1 MLAAI
6 NVGTA
11 RILKAIL
18 KMSVR
23 KVFWD
28 DPYQTELQTT
38 VTAVNEN
45 IIMLKETIAYAFSGG
60 QQSDDGTINGFKI
73 LKAEKV
79 GKEIFY
85 TIDDGHN
92 LQTGDTVLLKI
103 DWDKRYKIMKLHFA
117 AEIILELVNQNFNRP
132 EKIGAN
138 ITSEK
143 SRIDFIWENNIS
155 EMFPVLEQK
164 AQELIEADKPIVSA
178 FSNEADEIRY
188 WKIEGFGQVPC
199 GGTHIKRTGELGAL
213 KLKRD
218 RQGKSKERI
227 EIYLA

>member
-1 MLAAI
+1 MA
-6 NVGTA
+6 
-11 RILKAIL
+11 
-18 KMSVR
+18 VR

-28 DPYQTELQTT
+28 DPYQTGLQTT
-38 VTAVNEN
+38 VTGVNEN
-45 IIMLKETIAYAFSGG
+45 TITLKETIAYAFSGG

-73 LKAEKV
+73 LKAQKA
-79 GKEIFY
+79 GKQIYY
-85 TIDDGHN
+85 TIDDGHK
-92 LQTGDTVLLKI
+92 LQTGDKVLLKI
-103 DWDKRYKIMKLHFA
+103 DWEKRYKIMKLHFA

-155 EMFPVLEQK
+155 EIFPFLEQK
-164 AQELIEADKPIVSA
+164 AKELIEADKPIISA
-178 FSNEADEIRY
+178 FSNEDEEIRY

>member
-1 MLAAI
+1 LI
-6 NVGTA
+6 QNKKV
-11 RILKAIL
+11 IV
-18 KMSVR
+18 KMAVR

-28 DPYQTELQTT
+28 DPYQTGLQTT
-38 VTAVNEN
+38 VTSVNEN
-45 IIMLKETIAYAFSGG
+45 TITLKETIAYAFSGG

-73 LKAEKV
+73 LNAQKA
-79 GKEIFY
+79 GKQIYY
-85 TIDDGHN
+85 TIDDGHK
-92 LQTGDTVLLKI
+92 LQTGDKVLLKI
-103 DWDKRYKIMKLHFA
+103 DWEKRYKIMKLHFA

-155 EMFPVLEQK
+155 EIFPFLEQK
-164 AQELIEADKPIVSA
+164 AKELIEADKPIISA
-178 FSNEADEIRY
+178 FSNEDEEIRY
-188 WKIEGFGQVPC
+188 WKIEGLGQVPC